1 MSRPVN
7 EIVSLLPVL
16 IFVIPTVVG
25 ILILALGRAHRV
37 FREGL
42 ALLGL
47 GATFAISV
55 QITGAVLGGQILTA
69 WNMTLY
75 VDALSALM
83 ELLGALIGIIVVIHS
98 LRSVGSGLADAP
110 DGPRRMTIYYGL
122 LLVFLGMM
130 NWTCATNN
138 MVMLYVSLEATTLAT
153 AFLVTF
159 YWKRESLEAGY
170 KYLMLVSAG
179 VIFSLFGCA
188 LIYTA
193 GLPYLSAHD
202 ALLLTGIGEI
212 AAKLPPELRSVI
224 LLASAFF
231 IAGFGT
237 KAGLVPFHAWLPDAH
252 SEAPAPIS
260 ALLSGVVI
268 KVGAYALARTVSIF
282 APTYPAV
289 VIFVAILSSMTML
302 VGIVMAWSQDDIK
315 RLLAFHSVSQMGY
328 IVEGLGMGTYL
339 GIYGGLFHLL
349 NHTLFKALLFLCAG
363 AVIYATGVR
372 KMSQLGGLAR
382 KMPMTATCFF
392 IGVLAISG
400 LPPCNG
406 MWSKFTLFMAAADRG
421 LLWAAVIS
429 AVTSLLTLTCMTHA
443 AYRIFWGKPR
453 PEAAPAVENAR
464 EVPMSMWAGMAV
476 LAGLCL
482 LIGLRPQIVYPL
494 LDAATRNILHILGIP
509 GGG

>member
-1 MSRPVN
+1 
-7 EIVSLLPVL
+7 
-16 IFVIPTVVG
+16 
-25 ILILALGRAHRV
+25 
-37 FREGL
+37 
-42 ALLGL
+42 
-47 GATFAISV
+47 
-55 QITGAVLGGQILTA
+55 
-69 WNMTLY
+69 
-75 VDALSALM
+75 
-83 ELLGALIGIIVVIHS
+83 
-98 LRSVGSGLADAP
+98 
-110 DGPRRMTIYYGL
+110 
-122 LLVFLGMM
+122 
-130 NWTCATNN
+130 
-138 MVMLYVSLEATTLAT
+138 
-153 AFLVTF
+153 
-159 YWKRESLEAGY
+159 
-170 KYLMLVSAG
+170 
-179 VIFSLFGCA
+179 
-188 LIYTA
+188 
-193 GLPYLSAHD
+193 
-202 ALLLTGIGEI
+202 
-212 AAKLPPELRSVI
+212 
-224 LLASAFF
+224 
-231 IAGFGT
+231 
-237 KAGLVPFHAWLPDAH
+237 
-252 SEAPAPIS
+252 
-260 ALLSGVVI
+260 
-268 KVGAYALARTVSIF
+268 
-282 APTYPAV
+282 
-289 VIFVAILSSMTML
+289 
-302 VGIVMAWSQDDIK
+302 
-315 RLLAFHSVSQMGY
+315 MGY